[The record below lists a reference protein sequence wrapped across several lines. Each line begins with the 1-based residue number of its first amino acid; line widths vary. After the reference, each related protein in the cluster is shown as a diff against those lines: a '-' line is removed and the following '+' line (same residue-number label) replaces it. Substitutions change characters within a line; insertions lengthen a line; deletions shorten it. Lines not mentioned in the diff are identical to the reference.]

1 MMTMTMVTTTIMV
14 TISLSLSHS
23 FSLSLSPSLTLS
35 LSLSHLIEPP
45 PSHFARTA
53 TLFPPWPLPFS
64 LFSLSSCLLQG
75 RPARSGPS
83 RVATTQCATP
93 PIITDLIISCVSCLV
108 FFFDLKEKR
117 MILHYSSLMSLRFK
131 CAIETKKIIEKLKEG
146 NIDPSYR
153 FSQMKE
159 QREQIEKWKPHGNN
173 ILYSY
178 SHYYVEFGTRTS
190 SLVLVLLVYFSKFF
204 FTKSLEIFM
213 RLCHF

>member
-1 MMTMTMVTTTIMV
+1 
-14 TISLSLSHS
+14 
-23 FSLSLSPSLTLS
+23 
-35 LSLSHLIEPP
+35 
-45 PSHFARTA
+45 
-53 TLFPPWPLPFS
+53 
-64 LFSLSSCLLQG
+64 
-75 RPARSGPS
+75 
-83 RVATTQCATP
+83 
-93 PIITDLIISCVSCLV
+93 
-108 FFFDLKEKR
+108 

-190 SLVLVLLVYFSKFF
+190 SLVLARRVWYSCCWFIFQNFFSPSPWKFLCDYVIFSPKYAIFYIFYYLISVF
-204 FTKSLEIFM
+204 FGENILDMKIDRKSP
-213 RLCHF
+213 